1 MSRGAFLDAWPNQI
15 PYRDTQEPDESDL
28 LQLLIPH
35 MHRQSRA
42 AKWQYVDPKL
52 WLTLIRIF
60 WADTLPQTFRKYP
73 LPLADPYLPY
83 IQQIDPTPDFS
94 LIVVLDLRKRKE
106 LTDETIIS
114 LKALHQLAVL
124 EMASTT
130 VSNAGIAKLAEA
142 LRVDEEDGF
151 SRGPW
156 RLRCLGLANT
166 RVDTMVEPSLRA
178 FPLLSVVDLRDTRC
192 DAPPVIHGWQ
202 QHDMLESDQ
211 HTDLFDP
218 APPDSR
224 MHYLGNIA
232 RKYDRNLLPSSQPP
246 YIIHVQTLYH
256 PPPPKYREH
265 GGDSSPFSEDNGY
278 FVLSETGSS
287 TRGNLEQIEKRRKAI
302 QARNSVFLYRQ
313 VGEDRSQGGEAGSLM
328 PFRFNF
334 NGLLMSPHGEPV
346 TDAEILHET
355 RIEAYNEYAAT
366 LKRAEAERARR
377 MNSEEIER
385 GRDPDR
391 LSSRE
396 RLNRTLVLVRI
407 PPSYEELDGAVGKK
421 VEARKRLAA
430 IKEAARAGSSD
441 PKKRAANPGE
451 IGMVDKRRKL
461 GQGKIWGDILS
472 SAKSSGSTL
481 QRRTSLSGASSSPSS
496 SSTLKPPQSRNPF
509 AKGLKEDLKN
519 KILRQ

>member
-1 MSRGAFLDAWPNQI
+1 
-15 PYRDTQEPDESDL
+15 
-28 LQLLIPH
+28 
-35 MHRQSRA
+35 
-42 AKWQYVDPKL
+42 
-52 WLTLIRIF
+52 
-60 WADTLPQTFRKYP
+60 
-73 LPLADPYLPY
+73 
-83 IQQIDPTPDFS
+83 
-94 LIVVLDLRKRKE
+94 
-106 LTDETIIS
+106 
-114 LKALHQLAVL
+114 
-124 EMASTT
+124 
-130 VSNAGIAKLAEA
+130 
-142 LRVDEEDGF
+142 
-151 SRGPW
+151 
-156 RLRCLGLANT
+156 
-166 RVDTMVEPSLRA
+166 
-178 FPLLSVVDLRDTRC
+178 
-192 DAPPVIHGWQ
+192 
-202 QHDMLESDQ
+202 MLESDQ

>member
-1 MSRGAFLDAWPNQI
+1 MFVRMIHVTATSIHSPSRSKSDSLLFRHSVECQRENANKHVTTARLSKFQPSSTAHEEFSPPPSSMSLPPVALLVSKRSTTYDDSGGEIIKTSGLPPSSPLYHPSNVPPHCRSRKTFDKVPPLAFFCVTKYLESLSLMSRGAFLDAWPNQI

-178 FPLLSVVDLRDTRC
+178 FPLLSVVGKWVRNNIY
-192 DAPPVIHGWQ
+192 APPTH
-202 QHDMLESDQ
+202 
-211 HTDLFDP
+211 F
-218 APPDSR
+218 
-224 MHYLGNIA
+224 
-232 RKYDRNLLPSSQPP
+232 
-246 YIIHVQTLYH
+246 
-256 PPPPKYREH
+256 
-265 GGDSSPFSEDNGY
+265 
-278 FVLSETGSS
+278 
-287 TRGNLEQIEKRRKAI
+287 
-302 QARNSVFLYRQ
+302 
-313 VGEDRSQGGEAGSLM
+313 
-328 PFRFNF
+328 
-334 NGLLMSPHGEPV
+334 
-346 TDAEILHET
+346 
-355 RIEAYNEYAAT
+355 
-366 LKRAEAERARR
+366 
-377 MNSEEIER
+377 
-385 GRDPDR
+385 
-391 LSSRE
+391 
-396 RLNRTLVLVRI
+396 
-407 PPSYEELDGAVGKK
+407 
-421 VEARKRLAA
+421 
-430 IKEAARAGSSD
+430 
-441 PKKRAANPGE
+441 
-451 IGMVDKRRKL
+451 
-461 GQGKIWGDILS
+461 
-472 SAKSSGSTL
+472 
-481 QRRTSLSGASSSPSS
+481 
-496 SSTLKPPQSRNPF
+496 KP
-509 AKGLKEDLKN
+509 E
-519 KILRQ
+519 